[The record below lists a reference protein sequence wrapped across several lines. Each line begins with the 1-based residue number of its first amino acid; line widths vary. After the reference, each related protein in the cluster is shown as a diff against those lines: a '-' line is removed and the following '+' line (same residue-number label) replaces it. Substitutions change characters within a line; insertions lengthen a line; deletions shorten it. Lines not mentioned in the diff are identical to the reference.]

1 MGQGALMEPSLEPS
15 RAEPGAD
22 ARFVSVVVPVVE
34 RADDVVEL
42 YRSFA
47 AELERRG
54 EEHEFVLVFDGG
66 FTPPAELVAL
76 SQERSNLRLL
86 RFARSF
92 GETAAL
98 RLGIER
104 TRGDVILTLP
114 AYFQVTPEGVTL
126 LLASL
131 TEDTDLV
138 VANRWPRI
146 DSWLNRLQSVAFNR
160 MIAGVTDR
168 PFHDI
173 ACGVRVMRRGV
184 AEGLPLYG
192 DLHRFIPALALRE
205 GFRVTEVAVPQH
217 PRNARTRLYGP
228 GVYARRLLDIA
239 AFFFLAKFTEKP
251 LRFFGLVGS
260 AFFAA
265 GAITSLVLLV
275 NRLQGQGIANR
286 PLLLL
291 AVLLLALGVQL
302 MGLGLVGEIIVHLRA
317 PHRRAY
323 RVRERTHSAGSEQ
336 AHSAGSG
343 QAHSAG
349 SGQAHSTG
357 SGLP

>member
-1 MGQGALMEPSLEPS
+1 MGQGVLMEPSLERSPARS
-15 RAEPGAD
+15 GAD
-22 ARFVSVVVPVVE
+22 ARFISVVVPVVE
-34 RADDVVEL
+34 RADDLVAL
-42 YRSFA
+42 YRSYS
-47 AELERRG
+47 AELATRG
-54 EEHEFVLVFDGG
+54 EEHEFVFVFDGG
-66 FTPPAELVAL
+66 FTPPPELAAL
-76 SQERSNLRLL
+76 SQERDNLRFL
-86 RFARSF
+86 RFARAF

-104 TRGDVILTLP
+104 SRGDVILTLP
-114 AYFQVTPEGVTL
+114 AYFQVKPEGVGML
-126 LLASL
+126 LEALSD
-131 TEDTDLV
+131 ETDMV
-138 VANRWPRI
+138 VASRSPRI
-146 DSWLNRLQSVAFNR
+146 DSWINRLQSVAFNR

-173 ACGVRVMRRGV
+173 ACGVRIIRRTV

-205 GFRVTEVAVPQH
+205 GYRVTEVAVPQH
-217 PRNARTRLYGP
+217 PSNARTRLYGP
-228 GVYARRLLDIA
+228 GVYIRRLLDIA

-260 AFFAA
+260 GFFLA

-275 NRLQGQGIANR
+275 NRIEGQGIANR

-302 MGLGLVGEIIVHLRA
+302 LGLGLVGEIIVHLRA

-323 RVRERTHSAGSEQ
+323 RVRDQTRSASSGQ
-336 AHSAGSG
+336 ARSPGSG
-343 QAHSAG
+343 QAHSAS
-349 SGQAHSTG
+349 SGQA
-357 SGLP
+357 